1 MSKSCRSKSASSTQ
15 ASKASQPPDES
26 DGGQDNID
34 SVRRASINVI
44 PRGNSIL
51 VSKEDD
57 DEAIQQALYPSLLN
71 KP

>member
-1 MSKSCRSKSASSTQ
+1 MSKSCRSKSASAE
-15 ASKASQPPDES
+15 ASKASQPPEES
-26 DGGQDNID
+26 DGGQDNIN

-44 PRGNSIL
+44 PRGNSVL
-51 VSKEDD
+51 VSKEDH